1 MWKLPIVTAIGMLSI
16 SLATAQESVIGY
28 VKTAQ
33 PDAFLSVGGKEVI
46 AEPGTPVHRGSLLRT
61 GKQGSLGIMFQ
72 DNTRISIGPETEVT
86 IDDYLYAPA
95 KGELKLGASITKG
108 TLHYVSGVIAKLRPE
123 AVSVKTPTGT
133 IGVRG
138 TRFVTKVEPEDAR

>member
-1 MWKLPIVTAIGMLSI
+1 MWKLPVFALIGLSYVG
-16 SLATAQESVIGY
+16 SAVAQESVIGY

-33 PDAFLSVGGKEVI
+33 ADAFVVVAGKETV
-46 AEPGTPVHRGSLLRT
+46 AEPGTPVHQGALLKT
-61 GKQGSLGIMFQ
+61 GKNGSLGIMFQ
-72 DNTRISIGPETEVT
+72 DNTRISIGPDTEVV

-95 KGELKLGASITKG
+95 KGDLKLGASITKG
-108 TLHYVSGVIAKLRPE
+108 TLHYVSGVIAKLKPE

-138 TRFVTKVEPEDAR
+138 TRFVAKVEPENIR